1 MAKPYFRQV
10 PDLDYVSRVPNAKI
24 SDYVRVK
31 NLFRKGKL
39 RDDIF
44 QDLNY
49 FTKYQIN
56 GNDRPDNVAFKVYND
71 STLDWVILI
80 ANNIQNIQ
88 SEWPM
93 LQEEFDRYLL
103 DKYGDYETLYSG
115 IHHYE
120 TISVKNSA
128 GVEIVRAGLVVPEDF
143 KMIFYD
149 DDNQRQI
156 TANNITVPVTNYEF
170 EDRKETDKRNI
181 YVLKPGYIHL
191 VFDDM
196 EDIMQYKKGSSQYVT
211 ETLKKTDNI
220 RLYS

>member
-10 PDLDYVSRVPNAKI
+10 PDLDYVSRIPNAKI

-56 GNDRPDNVAFKVYND
+56 GNDRPDNVASDLYGD
-71 STLDWVILI
+71 STLDWVVLI
-80 ANNIQNIQ
+80 ANNIINIQ

-93 LQEEFDRYLL
+93 SQQDFDRYLL
-103 DKYGDYETLYSG
+103 NKYGDYETLYSG

-128 GVEIVRAGLVVPEDF
+128 DVEIVRAGLIVPEDF
-143 KMIFYD
+143 KMIYYD

-156 TANNITVPVTNYEF
+156 IANNITVPITNYQYE
-170 EDRKETDKRNI
+170 EGKENEKRNI
-181 YVLKPGYIHL
+181 YVLKPRYLHL
-191 VFDDM
+191 VFDDI
-196 EDIMQYKKGSSQYVT
+196 EDIMTYKKGSSQYVSG
-211 ETLKKTDNI
+211 TLKKADNI